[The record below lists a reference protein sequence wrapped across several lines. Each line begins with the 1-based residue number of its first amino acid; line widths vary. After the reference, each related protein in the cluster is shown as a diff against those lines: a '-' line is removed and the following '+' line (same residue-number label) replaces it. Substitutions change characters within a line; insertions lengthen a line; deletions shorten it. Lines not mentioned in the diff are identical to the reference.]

1 MKKIF
6 FILVFT
12 CLLASLV
19 LPVKALAADT
29 LQDCCKIR
37 KAITVDNVPC
47 VKDAIV
53 GPAGGEC
60 ALGAGGAATAVT
72 CPTEKWGLFCVLN
85 TIYAVTDWAFL
96 VIVAIVIILV
106 ILGALNIMTSAG
118 EPIKVKK
125 GRDQI
130 MYAAIGM
137 VVAIIARAVP
147 SIVKAIIGY

>member
-12 CLLASLV
+12 CLLGSLV
-19 LPVKALAADT
+19 LPMIVLADDT
-29 LQDCCKIR
+29 LQDCCKLR
-37 KAITVDNVPC
+37 KDIQIDADSC
-47 VKDAIV
+47 VKDSIV
-53 GPAGGEC
+53 GPSGGSC
-60 ALGAGGAATAVT
+60 TIGSINCT
-72 CPTEKWGLFCVLN
+72 TEKWGLFCVLN

-96 VIVAIVIILV
+96 IIVAIVIILV

-118 EPIKVKK
+118 SPEKVKA

-137 VVAIIARAVP
+137 LVAIIARAVP
-147 SIVKAIIGY
+147 SIVRAIVGY

>member
-12 CLLASLV
+12 CLLGSLV
-19 LPVKALAADT
+19 LPMIVLADDT
-29 LQDCCKIR
+29 LQDCCKLR
-37 KAITVDNVPC
+37 KDIQIDADSC
-47 VKDAIV
+47 VKDSIV
-53 GPAGGEC
+53 GPSGGSC
-60 ALGAGGAATAVT
+60 TIGSINCT
-72 CPTEKWGLFCVLN
+72 TEKWGLFCVLN

-118 EPIKVKK
+118 SPEKVKA

-137 VVAIIARAVP
+137 VIAIIARAVP
-147 SIVKAIIGY
+147 SIVRAIVGY

>member
-12 CLLASLV
+12 CLLGSLV
-19 LPVKALAADT
+19 LPMIVLADDT
-29 LQDCCKIR
+29 LQDCCKLR
-37 KAITVDNVPC
+37 KDIQIDADSC
-47 VKDAIV
+47 VKDSIV
-53 GPAGGEC
+53 GPSGGSC
-60 ALGAGGAATAVT
+60 TIGSINCT
-72 CPTEKWGLFCVLN
+72 TEKWGLFCVLN

-96 VIVAIVIILV
+96 IIVAIVIILV

-118 EPIKVKK
+118 SPEKVKA

-137 VVAIIARAVP
+137 VIAIIARAVP

>member
-12 CLLASLV
+12 CLLGSLV
-19 LPVKALAADT
+19 LPMIVLADDT
-29 LQDCCKIR
+29 LQDCCKLR
-37 KAITVDNVPC
+37 KDIQIDADSC
-47 VKDAIV
+47 VKDSIV
-53 GPAGGEC
+53 GPSGGSC
-60 ALGAGGAATAVT
+60 TIGSINCT
-72 CPTEKWGLFCVLN
+72 TEKWGLFCVLN

-96 VIVAIVIILV
+96 IIVAVVIILV

-118 EPIKVKK
+118 SPEKVKA

-137 VVAIIARAVP
+137 VIAIIARAVP
-147 SIVKAIIGY
+147 SIVRAIVGY

>member
-12 CLLASLV
+12 CLLGSMV
-19 LPVKALAADT
+19 LPMIVLADDT
-29 LQDCCKIR
+29 LQDCCKLR
-37 KAITVDNVPC
+37 KDIQIDADSC
-47 VKDAIV
+47 VKDSIV
-53 GPAGGEC
+53 GPSGGSC
-60 ALGAGGAATAVT
+60 TIGSINCT
-72 CPTEKWGLFCVLN
+72 TEKWGLFCVLN

-96 VIVAIVIILV
+96 IIVAIVIILV

-118 EPIKVKK
+118 SPEKVKA

-137 VVAIIARAVP
+137 VIAIIARAVP
-147 SIVKAIIGY
+147 SIVRAIVGY

>member
-12 CLLASLV
+12 CLLGSLV
-19 LPVKALAADT
+19 LPMIVLADDT
-29 LQDCCKIR
+29 LQDCCKLR
-37 KAITVDNVPC
+37 KDIQIDADSC
-47 VKDAIV
+47 VKDSIV
-53 GPAGGEC
+53 GPSGGSC
-60 ALGAGGAATAVT
+60 TIGSINCT
-72 CPTEKWGLFCVLN
+72 TEKWGLFCVLN

-96 VIVAIVIILV
+96 IIVAIVIILV

-118 EPIKVKK
+118 SPEKVKA

-137 VVAIIARAVP
+137 VIAIIARAVP
-147 SIVKAIIGY
+147 SIVRAIVGY

>member
-12 CLLASLV
+12 CLLGSLV
-19 LPVKALAADT
+19 LPMIVLADDT
-29 LQDCCKIR
+29 LQDCCKLR
-37 KAITVDNVPC
+37 KDIQIDADSC
-47 VKDAIV
+47 VKDSIV
-53 GPAGGEC
+53 GPSGGSC
-60 ALGAGGAATAVT
+60 TIGSINCT
-72 CPTEKWGLFCVLN
+72 TEKWGLFCVLN

-96 VIVAIVIILV
+96 IIVAIVIVLV

-118 EPIKVKK
+118 SPEKVKA

-137 VVAIIARAVP
+137 VIAIIARAVP